1 MAAAKKAGISLS
13 EPPAHIILLLNFG
26 DESLLELDRADID
39 RHHQHFQDRPAVG
52 TTRPWG
58 DFQTGPPTL
67 AIDFSFIRTVLS
79 RAAAVDGIEVSAEN
93 MRLARI
99 ALRHLNLIGRSN
111 ERGAGILRSGATM
124 PFVIESITRVDVE
137 YQVLTAASPVSI

>member
-1 MAAAKKAGISLS
+1 M
-13 EPPAHIILLLNFG
+13 G
-26 DESLLELDRADID
+26 DL
-39 RHHQHFQDRPAVG
+39 
-52 TTRPWG
+52 G

-111 ERGAGILRSGATM
+111 ERGFRILRSGATM